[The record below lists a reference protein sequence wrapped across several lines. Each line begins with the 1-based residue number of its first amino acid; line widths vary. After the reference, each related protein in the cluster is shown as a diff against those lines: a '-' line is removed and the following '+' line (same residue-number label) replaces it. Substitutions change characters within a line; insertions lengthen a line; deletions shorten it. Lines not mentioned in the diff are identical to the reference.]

1 VWQWL
6 YTGLFFV
13 ILCIIIKRWKFFTS
27 TNLSPRFLQITLGL
41 KFAAGCLL
49 FVIYTNHY
57 PDRSEADIFKY
68 FDDSEVLYSSLWE
81 RPTDFVKMMVGWN
94 NDAPY
99 FYDAY
104 YIEMNNW
111 DRAYDSNVY
120 NDSHTIIRFN
130 ALVRVFSFGIFHIHT
145 LFFCFISLVGLTG
158 LYKVFIRYFTQL
170 KSTFTILLF
179 YAPSVFLWTSGV
191 LKESI
196 LIFALGILMYVLH
209 KAAYHKTKPKWI
221 VAAFVTLLFLSYIK
235 FYVLIA
241 FVPAIACYM
250 LVAKTKWKSIIV
262 YPAVLLTFGLLALNA
277 KHIPPHIDMV
287 KILERKQQDF
297 KRLAEWQNAGSEF
310 ELTDIDQSIMGIIKV
325 IPEGLLNCFVRPL
338 PHNAKSVLY
347 YPAILEN
354 LLVLLLLSILIYTS
368 IKKNISP
375 SNAEAKNFILLCF
388 VFTLLLFTI
397 IGITTPVA
405 GALVRYKVPAL
416 PFLLGGMLLLLQ
428 NNRFLQSIEMDLE
441 KIGV

>member
-1 VWQWL
+1 M
-6 YTGLFFV
+6 

-27 TNLSPRFLQITLGL
+27 TNLSPKFLQITLGL

-68 FDDSEVLYSSLWE
+68 FDDSEVLFNSIWNS
-81 RPTDFVKMMVGWN
+81 PIDFVKMMLGWG
-94 NDAPY
+94 NDTPH
-99 FYDAY
+99 FFDDY
-104 YIEMNNW
+104 YIHMNNW
-111 DRAYDSNVY
+111 DRAFDSNVY

-130 ALVRVFSFGIFHIHT
+130 ALVRIFSLGIFHIHT
-145 LFFCFISLVGLTG
+145 LFFCFISLIGLTG
-158 LYKVFIRYFTQL
+158 LYKVFIRYFTKL

-179 YAPSVFLWTSGV
+179 FAPSVFLWTSGV

-209 KAAYHKTKPKWI
+209 QAAYERTKTKWI
-221 VAAFVTLLFLSYIK
+221 LAAFVTLLFLSYIK

-241 FVPAIACYM
+241 FVPVIICY
-250 LVAKTKWKSIIV
+250 LIVAKSNWKSNWV
-262 YPAVLLTFGLLALNA
+262 YPITIALFGLLALNA
-277 KHIPPHIDMV
+277 KYIPPHIDMV

-310 ELTDIDQSIMGIIKV
+310 ELTDLDQSIMGIAKV

-347 YPAILEN
+347 YPAIAEN
-354 LLVLLLLSILIYTS
+354 VLVLFT
-368 IKKNISP
+368 
-375 SNAEAKNFILLCF
+375 FIN
-388 VFTLLLFTI
+388 
-397 IGITTPVA
+397 VA
-405 GALVRYKVPAL
+405 LYLV
-416 PFLLGGMLLLLQ
+416 
-428 NNRFLQSIEMDLE
+428 
-441 KIGV
+441 

>member
-1 VWQWL
+1 
-6 YTGLFFV
+6 
-13 ILCIIIKRWKFFTS
+13 
-27 TNLSPRFLQITLGL
+27 
-41 KFAAGCLL
+41 
-49 FVIYTNHY
+49 
-57 PDRSEADIFKY
+57 
-68 FDDSEVLYSSLWE
+68 
-81 RPTDFVKMMVGWN
+81 
-94 NDAPY
+94 
-99 FYDAY
+99 
-104 YIEMNNW
+104 
-111 DRAYDSNVY
+111 
-120 NDSHTIIRFN
+120 
-130 ALVRVFSFGIFHIHT
+130 
-145 LFFCFISLVGLTG
+145 
-158 LYKVFIRYFTQL
+158 
-170 KSTFTILLF
+170 
-179 YAPSVFLWTSGV
+179 
-191 LKESI
+191 
-196 LIFALGILMYVLH
+196 MYVLH

-310 ELTDIDQSIMGIIKV
+310 ELTDIDQSIMGIVKV